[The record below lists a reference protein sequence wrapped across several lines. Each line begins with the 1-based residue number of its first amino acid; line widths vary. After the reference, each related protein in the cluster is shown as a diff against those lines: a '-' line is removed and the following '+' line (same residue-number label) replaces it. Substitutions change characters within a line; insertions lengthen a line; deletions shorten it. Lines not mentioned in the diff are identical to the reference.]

1 MSLPGGLPLPT
12 WVVERT
18 FGWIMK
24 CRRLAAD
31 YERRTEHAEAMFT
44 WAMIGVMRRRLARNT
59 RGHDVT
65 ACNWK

>member
-1 MSLPGGLPLPT
+1 
-12 WVVERT
+12 
-18 FGWIMK
+18 MK
-24 CRRLAAD
+24 YRRLAAD